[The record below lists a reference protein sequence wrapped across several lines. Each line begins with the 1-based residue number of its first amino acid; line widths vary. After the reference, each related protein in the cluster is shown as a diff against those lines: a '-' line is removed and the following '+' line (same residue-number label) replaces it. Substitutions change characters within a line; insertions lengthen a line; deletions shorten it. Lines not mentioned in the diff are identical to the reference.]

1 VSNVFCRSH
10 VAAADTSRI
19 VRDYDKY
26 ISRQLQ
32 RGTSRQ
38 ELNISWL
45 KKNELELKRTVG
57 ELRDNIRTNWLTTG
71 QELGK
76 DFRQL
81 LQSSRPA
88 SPAPGRSRDSSQAHG
103 GQSALTSPTTL
114 TSPTA
119 LSHLSHLELPTSTPP
134 ANGTGSQQRD
144 FATGYALGLVG
155 GVRNWVMPPTGRSPS
170 KRT

>member
-1 VSNVFCRSH
+1 
-10 VAAADTSRI
+10 

-38 ELNISWL
+38 ELNVSWL

-88 SPAPGRSRDSSQAHG
+88 SPAPGRSRDSSQAQG
-103 GQSALTSPTTL
+103 GGSAL

-155 GVRNWVMPPTGRSPS
+155 GVRNWVTSPTGHRSGERS
-170 KRT
+170 DANESADGTKQTQLER